1 MERAKE
7 KAVTELEKRIQM
19 WKELQANHSF
29 DSEFFHYSQR
39 KIDRLEDRLDKVS
52 RLENWNE
59 YLSL

>member
-7 KAVTELEKRIQM
+7 AIKKIEWEISI
-19 WKELQANHSF
+19 WKQNQERYWQ
-29 DSEFFHYSQR
+29 DEEFFHYSQR
-39 KIDRLEDRLDKVS
+39 LIDQLEDRLDKVS

>member
-7 KAVTELEKRIQM
+7 TAVIELEKRIQM

-29 DSEFFHYSQR
+29 DSEFFHYSQK
-39 KIDRLEDRLDKVS
+39 KIDRLEDRLAKIS

-59 YLSL
+59 YLSV